1 MKAVLFM
8 ETKKGEILFK
18 CDTFWSQSDKPS
30 NAKVH
35 SDDSYQDLKR
45 WLQAVLPSNIYT
57 DKVQHVIDKYDGGK
71 LGYFTP
77 NEDLFESNFSL
88 KKDVDVSQLGKP
100 TYMWVIKLRDFSE
113 WNCKANKYDSDRKSI
128 DVNDIGE
135 FIDYRVEHRDEI
147 LSDILNEKES
157 E

>member
-45 WLQAVLPSNIYT
+45 WLQAVLPSNIHT
-57 DKVQHVIDKYDGGK
+57 DKVHHVIDKYDGCK

-77 NEDLFESNFSL
+77 SEDLFESNFSL
-88 KKDVDVSQLGKP
+88 KKDVGVSQLGKP

-113 WNCKANKYDSDRKSI
+113 WDCKPNKYDENRKSI
-128 DVNDIGE
+128 DVDNIGE
-135 FIDYRVEHRDEI
+135 FMDYRVEHRDEI
-147 LSDILNEKES
+147 LSDILKKES